1 MIAAT
6 RPVQRP
12 VDARLAIVDERGIVR
27 HRPRRFFLSALRRGD
42 LVVANDAAT
51 IPASLAGTHDA
62 SDAPIE
68 LRLAAR
74 GSLDPCDVKRFTAIV
89 FGAGDYRMRTE
100 DRPNPPALA
109 PGDRLTLGPLKA
121 TVEALAGHPR
131 LVKVLFDGTPDEIWA
146 GIARHGTPVQYAHM
160 KTPLRLWDVWTPIAG
175 APVAFEPPS
184 AGFVLDWRALA
195 AMRGAGI
202 SFATLTHAAGLS
214 STGDAA
220 LDQRLPLDEPYR
232 ISRATADA
240 IARTRASGG
249 RIVAIGTTVVRALE
263 HAASRDGR
271 VQAGEGIANQRL
283 GPGAMLRVVDA
294 ILSGTHEPGTSHYE
308 LLRAFADAETL
319 QRLDEALDE
328 RGYRTHEFGDSIFLP
343 RLTRARPLETRG
355 RSSRTRQPRCCR
367 IRPWN
372 SARSAEPWSSA

>member
-12 VDARLAIVDERGIVR
+12 DDAKLAIVDERGIVR

-51 IPASLAGTHDA
+51 IPASLSGTHDA
-62 SDAPIE
+62 SSSAIE
-68 LRLAAR
+68 IRLAAR
-74 GSLDPCDVKRFTAIV
+74 GSLDPRDVKRFTAVV
-89 FGAGDYRMRTE
+89 FGAGDYRIRTE
-100 DRPNPPALA
+100 ERAPPPPLA
-109 PGDRLTLGPLKA
+109 PGDRLTLGPLRA
-121 TVEALAGHPR
+121 TIESLVGHPR
-131 LVKVLFDGTPDEIWA
+131 LVALRFDGTPDEIWA

-184 AGFVLDWRALA
+184 AGFAIDWRTLA
-195 AMRGAGI
+195 AMRGAGV

-232 ISRATADA
+232 ISRATAEA

-249 RIVAIGTTVVRALE
+249 RIIAVGTTVVRALE

-271 VQAGEGIANQRL
+271 VHAGEGIANQRL
-283 GPGAMLRVVDA
+283 GPGAALRVVDA
-294 ILSGTHEPGTSHYE
+294 ILSGTHEPGTSHYQ
-308 LLRAFADAETL
+308 LLRAFADTGTL
-319 QRLDEALDE
+319 RRLDQALDE

-343 RLTRARPLETRG
+343 RLARAGPPEMTQGLAFALEGGGSSVLDRLPGAPLF
-355 RSSRTRQPRCCR
+355 CK
-367 IRPWN
+367 
-372 SARSAEPWSSA
+372 

>member
-12 VDARLAIVDERGIVR
+12 EDAKLAIVDERGIVR

-51 IPASLAGTHDA
+51 IPASLSGTHDA
-62 SDAPIE
+62 SGNAIE
-68 LRLAAR
+68 VRLAAR
-74 GSLDPCDVKRFTAIV
+74 GALDPRDVKRFTAIV
-89 FGAGDYRMRTE
+89 FGAGDYRIRTE
-100 DRPNPPALA
+100 DRAPPPQLA

-121 TVEALAGHPR
+121 TIEALAGHPR
-131 LVKVLFDGTPDEIWA
+131 LVALRFDGTSDEIWA

-160 KTPLRLWDVWTPIAG
+160 KAPLRLWDVWTPIAG

-184 AGFVLDWRALA
+184 AGFVLDWRTLA
-195 AMRGAGI
+195 AMRGAGV

-214 STGDAA
+214 STGDEA
-220 LDQRLPLDEPYR
+220 LDRRLPLDEPYR
-232 ISRATADA
+232 IPRATAGA

-249 RIVAIGTTVVRALE
+249 RIIAIGTTVVRALE

-271 VQAGEGIANQRL
+271 AHAGEGVANQRL
-283 GPGAMLRVVDA
+283 GPGAMLRAVDA

-308 LLRAFADAETL
+308 LLRAFADSETL
-319 QRLDEALDE
+319 RRLDEALDE
-328 RGYRTHEFGDSIFLP
+328 RGYRTDEFGDSIFLP
-343 RLTRARPLETRG
+343 RLTRAEPEEARG
-355 RSSRTRQPRCCR
+355 RSSR
-367 IRPWN
+367 
-372 SARSAEPWSSA
+372 ARHATA